1 MSQYD
6 TFDRVLT
13 LLHEAMLD
21 DAHWPATSA
30 LIDEAC
36 GMTGNELVVGEGF
49 GSDVRILTARFYCRG
64 ERRQDL
70 ERTYFEVY
78 HPWDE
83 RLLRLRQ
90 LPDSRV
96 AHVTELYTDEELK
109 TSATYNECMRHSGA
123 QNGLNV
129 RLDGPNDSRIVWG
142 LADPVEAGGWH
153 AAQLEMIHRLLP
165 HIRQFVQVRRVV
177 AGAEALGDSLSEL
190 LDNTRVGV
198 IHLDW
203 RGRIIEANGRAR
215 AMLRQG
221 DGLFDEDGFLHARLQ
236 ADDTRLEALLGQA
249 LPTFGGQAVGGSMTL
264 GRPPGLPRLAVHLS
278 PVSAR
283 QMDFGL
289 RPVAALVL
297 VVDPGSQPRID
308 SRLVAAALGLTP
320 SESQVATLLAEGRTV
335 RDIALATHRQ
345 PNTVYWL
352 LKQVYDKHGIS
363 RQADLVRL
371 VLSLSEL
378 SGAGR

>member
-6 TFDRVLT
+6 TFDRILT

-30 LIDEAC
+30 LIDAAC
-36 GMTGNELVVGEGF
+36 GMTGNKLIVAEGF
-49 GSDVRILTARFYCRG
+49 GSDVRILSARFYCRG

-78 HPWDE
+78 HPCDE
-83 RLLRLRQ
+83 RLPRLRQ

-109 TSATYNECMRHSGA
+109 TSATYNEWMRHSGA

-129 RLDGPNDSRIVWG
+129 RLDGPNDSRIVWA

-165 HIRQFVQVRRVV
+165 HIRQFVQIRRAV
-177 AGAEALGDSLSEL
+177 AGAEALGGSLSEL

-203 RGRIIEANGRAR
+203 RGRIIEANDRAR
-215 AMLRQG
+215 DTLRQG

-236 ADDTRLEALLGQA
+236 SDNARLETLLGQA
-249 LPTFGGQAVGGSMTL
+249 LPTFSGQAASGSMTVR
-264 GRPPGLPRLAVHLS
+264 RPAGLPRLAVHLS
-278 PVSAR
+278 PVPAR

-297 VVDPGSQPRID
+297 AIDPGSRPRID
-308 SRLVAAALGLTP
+308 SDLVAAALELTP
-320 SESQVATLLAEGRTV
+320 SESQVATLLAEGKTV
-335 RDIALATHRQ
+335 RDIAVATRRQ
-345 PNTVYWL
+345 ANTVYWL

-363 RQADLVRL
+363 RQAELVRL

-378 SGAGR
+378 SWPGR

>member
-6 TFDRVLT
+6 TFDRILT

-30 LIDEAC
+30 LIDAAC
-36 GMTGNELVVGEGF
+36 GMTGNKLIVAEGF
-49 GSDVRILTARFYCRG
+49 GSDVRILSARFYCRG

-78 HPWDE
+78 HPCDE
-83 RLLRLRQ
+83 RLPRLRQ

-109 TSATYNECMRHSGA
+109 TSATYNEWMRHSGA

-129 RLDGPNDSRIVWG
+129 RLDGPNDSRIVWA

-165 HIRQFVQVRRVV
+165 HIRQFVQIRRAV
-177 AGAEALGDSLSEL
+177 AGAEALGGSLSEL

-203 RGRIIEANGRAR
+203 RGRIIEANDRAR
-215 AMLRQG
+215 DTLRQG

-236 ADDTRLEALLGQA
+236 SDNARLETLLGQA
-249 LPTFGGQAVGGSMTL
+249 LPTFSGQAASGSMTVR
-264 GRPPGLPRLAVHLS
+264 RPAGLPRLAVHLS
-278 PVSAR
+278 PVPAR

-297 VVDPGSQPRID
+297 AVDPGSRPRID
-308 SRLVAAALGLTP
+308 SDLVAAALELTP
-320 SESQVATLLAEGRTV
+320 SESQVATLLAEGKTV
-335 RDIALATHRQ
+335 RDIAVATRRQ
-345 PNTVYWL
+345 ANTVYWF

-363 RQADLVRL
+363 RQAELVRL

-378 SGAGR
+378 SWLGR

>member
-6 TFDRVLT
+6 TFDRILT

-30 LIDEAC
+30 LIDAAC
-36 GMTGNELVVGEGF
+36 GMTGNKLIVAEGF
-49 GSDVRILTARFYCRG
+49 GSDVRILSARFYCRG

-78 HPWDE
+78 HPCDE
-83 RLLRLRQ
+83 RLPRLRQ

-109 TSATYNECMRHSGA
+109 TSATYNEWMRHSGA

-129 RLDGPNDSRIVWG
+129 RLDGPNDSRIVWA

-165 HIRQFVQVRRVV
+165 HIRQFVQIRRAV
-177 AGAEALGDSLSEL
+177 AGAEALGGSLSEL

-203 RGRIIEANGRAR
+203 RGRIIEANDRAR
-215 AMLRQG
+215 DTLRQG

-236 ADDTRLEALLGQA
+236 SDNARLETLLGQA
-249 LPTFGGQAVGGSMTL
+249 LPTFSGQAASGSMTVR
-264 GRPPGLPRLAVHLS
+264 RPAGLPRLAVHLS
-278 PVSAR
+278 PVPAR

-297 VVDPGSQPRID
+297 AVDPGSRPRID
-308 SRLVAAALGLTP
+308 SDLVAAALGLTP
-320 SESQVATLLAEGRTV
+320 SESQVATLLAEGKTV
-335 RDIALATHRQ
+335 RDIAVATRRQ
-345 PNTVYWL
+345 ANTVYWF

-363 RQADLVRL
+363 RQAELVRL

-378 SGAGR
+378 SWLGR

>member
-6 TFDRVLT
+6 TFDRILT

-30 LIDEAC
+30 LIDAAC
-36 GMTGNELVVGEGF
+36 GMTGNKLIVAEGF
-49 GSDVRILTARFYCRG
+49 GSDVRILSARFYCRG

-78 HPWDE
+78 HPCDE
-83 RLLRLRQ
+83 RLPRLRQ

-109 TSATYNECMRHSGA
+109 TSATYNEWMRHSGA

-129 RLDGPNDSRIVWG
+129 RLDGPNDSRIVWA

-165 HIRQFVQVRRVV
+165 HIRQFVQIRRAV
-177 AGAEALGDSLSEL
+177 AGAEALGGSLSEL

-203 RGRIIEANGRAR
+203 RGRIIEANDRAR
-215 AMLRQG
+215 DTLRQG

-236 ADDTRLEALLGQA
+236 SDNARLETLLGQA
-249 LPTFGGQAVGGSMTL
+249 LPTFSGQAASGSMTVR
-264 GRPPGLPRLAVHLS
+264 RPAGLPRLAVHLS
-278 PVSAR
+278 PVPAR

-297 VVDPGSQPRID
+297 AVDPGSRPRID
-308 SRLVAAALGLTP
+308 SNLVAAALGLTP
-320 SESQVATLLAEGRTV
+320 SESQVATLLAEGKTV
-335 RDIALATHRQ
+335 RDIAVATRRQ
-345 PNTVYWL
+345 ANTVYWL

-363 RQADLVRL
+363 RQAELVRL

-378 SGAGR
+378 SWLGR

>member
-6 TFDRVLT
+6 TFDRILT

-36 GMTGNELVVGEGF
+36 GMTGNALVVGEGF
-49 GSDVRILTARFYCRG
+49 GSDVRILSARFYCRG

-83 RLLRLRQ
+83 RLPRLRQ

-165 HIRQFVQVRRVV
+165 HIRQFVQVRRAV

-190 LDNTRVGV
+190 LANTRVGV

-203 RGRIIEANGRAR
+203 HGRIIEANDRAR

-236 ADDTRLEALLGQA
+236 ADDTRLEALLGQV

-320 SESQVATLLAEGRTV
+320 SESQVATLLTEGKTV

>member
-6 TFDRVLT
+6 TFDRIVT

-30 LIDEAC
+30 LVDEAC

-49 GSDVRILTARFYCRG
+49 GSDVRILSARFYCRG

-83 RLLRLRQ
+83 RLPRLRQ

-129 RLDGPNDSRIVWG
+129 RLDGPNDSRIVWA

-177 AGAEALGDSLSEL
+177 VGAEALGGSLSEL

-203 RGRIIEANGRAR
+203 RGRMIEANDRAR

-249 LPTFGGQAVGGSMTL
+249 LPTFGGQAVSGSMTVR
-264 GRPPGLPRLAVHLS
+264 RPPGLPRLAVHLS

-297 VVDPGSQPRID
+297 VVDPGSRPRID
-308 SRLVAAALGLTP
+308 SDLVAAALGLTP
-320 SESQVATLLAEGRTV
+320 SESQVATMLAEGRTV
-335 RDIALATHRQ
+335 RDIAVATRRQ

-352 LKQVYDKHGIS
+352 LKQIYDKHGIS
-363 RQADLVRL
+363 RQAELVRL

-378 SGAGR
+378 SGSGG

>member
-6 TFDRVLT
+6 TFDRILT

-49 GSDVRILTARFYCRG
+49 GSDVRILSARFYCRG

-83 RLLRLRQ
+83 RLPRLRQ

-129 RLDGPNDSRIVWG
+129 RLDGPNDSRIVWA
-142 LADPVEAGGWH
+142 LANPVEAGGWH

-177 AGAEALGDSLSEL
+177 VGAEALGGSLSEL

-203 RGRIIEANGRAR
+203 RGRMIEANDRAR

-249 LPTFGGQAVGGSMTL
+249 LPTFGGQAVSGSMTVR
-264 GRPPGLPRLAVHLS
+264 RPPGLPRLAVHLS

-289 RPVAALVL
+289 STTVVA
-297 VVDPGSQPRID
+297 
-308 SRLVAAALGLTP
+308 
-320 SESQVATLLAEGRTV
+320 
-335 RDIALATHRQ
+335 
-345 PNTVYWL
+345 WM
-352 LKQVYDKHGIS
+352 
-363 RQADLVRL
+363 
-371 VLSLSEL
+371 LSWPFS
-378 SGAGR
+378 

>member
-6 TFDRVLT
+6 TFDRILT
-13 LLHEAMLD
+13 LLHEALLD

-36 GMTGNELVVGEGF
+36 GMTGNELVVAEGF
-49 GSDVRILTARFYCRG
+49 GSDVRILSARFYCRG

-83 RLLRLRQ
+83 RLPRLRR
-90 LPDSRV
+90 LPDCRV
-96 AHVTELYTDEELK
+96 AHVTELYTGEELK
-109 TSATYNECMRHSGA
+109 TSATYNEWMPHSGT
-123 QNGLNV
+123 QSGLNV
-129 RLDGPNDSRIVWG
+129 RLDGPNDSRIIWV
-142 LADPVEAGGWH
+142 LANPVEAGGWH
-153 AAQLEMIHRLLP
+153 TAQLEMIHRLLP

-177 AGAEALGDSLSEL
+177 AGAEALGGSLGAL

-203 RGRIIEANGRAR
+203 RGRIIEANDRAR
-215 AMLRQG
+215 AILRQG
-221 DGLFDEDGFLHARLQ
+221 DGLFDEDGFLHARWP
-236 ADDTRLEALLGQA
+236 ADNARLETLLRQA
-249 LPTFGGQAVGGSMTL
+249 LPTFRGQAASGSTTIR
-264 GRPPGLPRLAVHLS
+264 RPPGLPRLAVHLS
-278 PVSAR
+278 PVPAR
-283 QMDFGL
+283 QLDFGL

-308 SRLVAAALGLTP
+308 SDLVASALGLTP
-320 SESQVATLLAEGRTV
+320 SESQVATLLTEGKTV
-335 RDIALATHRQ
+335 RDIAEATHRQ
-345 PNTVYWL
+345 ANTVYWL

-363 RQADLVRL
+363 RQAELVRL

-378 SGAGR
+378 SGPGR